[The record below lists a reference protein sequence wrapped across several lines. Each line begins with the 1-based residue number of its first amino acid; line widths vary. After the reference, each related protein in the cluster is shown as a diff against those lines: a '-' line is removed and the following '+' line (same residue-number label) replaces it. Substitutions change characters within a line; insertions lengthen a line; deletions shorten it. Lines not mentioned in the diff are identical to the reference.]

1 MEADFAKA
9 NCPEC
14 NELVPMRYMAYHGC
28 ELIKQLADQAA
39 QIKEQSALIEELV
52 GALEFVASINR
63 KTILEMDM
71 ATGAVTVSEEI
82 KNRCNFFI
90 DKAKARER
98 MP

>member
-1 MEADFAKA
+1 
-9 NCPEC
+9 
-14 NELVPMRYMAYHGC
+14 
-28 ELIKQLADQAA
+28 LIKQLADQAA

-71 ATGAVTVSEEI
+71 TTGAVTVSEEI
-82 KNRCNFFI
+82 KNRCVMLI
-90 DKAKARER
+90 KKAKARER

>member
-1 MEADFAKA
+1 
-9 NCPEC
+9 
-14 NELVPMRYMAYHGC
+14 
-28 ELIKQLADQAA
+28 LIKQLADQAA